1 MHELSGGSES
11 VGARGHVV
19 LDVRSRHVLES
30 IRVGLHTV
38 SGWVQVATWDDDSAG
53 LLRIEQ

>member
-11 VGARGHVV
+11 VGAGGHVV

-38 SGWVQVATWDDDSAG
+38 SGWVQVAAWDDDVC
-53 LLRIEQ
+53 

>member
-1 MHELSGGSES
+1 MHELSGGPES

-19 LDVRSRHVLES
+19 LDVRSRHVLEW

-38 SGWVQVATWDDDSAG
+38 SGWVLGAAWDDDVCG
-53 LLRIEQ
+53 LLWTE